1 MVQPDHIPAPD
12 LDAES
17 LRIAIVTSVY
27 HEPITSS
34 LEQAAREAFHEAGGL
49 PDRLIV
55 HHSPGAFE
63 LTSICRGL
71 VIDRGSRTPDAV
83 IALGCVITG
92 ETPHDRYICHSVAQ
106 GLTNLTLQSGIPIAF
121 GLLTCNT
128 MDQAVARSGGDHGN
142 KGREAM
148 HAAIRTAHV
157 IRSLDA
163 GGIPNP

>member
-1 MVQPDHIPAPD
+1 MVQPEHITTAD

-27 HEPITSS
+27 HEQITLA
-34 LEQAAREAFHEAGGL
+34 LEQAASEALHEPGGL

-83 IALGCVITG
+83 VALGCVITG
-92 ETPHDRYICHSVAQ
+92 ETRHDRYICHSVAQ

-128 MDQAVARSGGDHGN
+128 LEQAIARSGGDQGN

-163 GGIPNP
+163 GGIPSP